1 MIPRCPFCGGHA
13 HLGSKVNETPAMGSG
28 PVFQGCISCVDI
40 DCLATV
46 FYNAET
52 REAAQQG
59 VIERWSRRHAP
70 SVAGQ

>member
-1 MIPRCPFCGGHA
+1 
-13 HLGSKVNETPAMGSG
+13 MGSG